1 MTVEP
6 LLVELGM
13 RATIKSKLALTFG
26 IIVALLGSVV
36 AVGVSRLT
44 MLNTAISK
52 VITGPARQLERAL
65 TLDGELGRLL
75 NAQEGVIQS
84 NDKDVEQRD
93 NQEALAAA
101 GKIDA
106 LLDDGTAHASPEG
119 APLWRAARAEWER
132 YKPLDEQIRAL
143 GMSGRDGQAGAL
155 SAAEGQRATKQLT
168 HVLADL
174 VRLQRDRMQAVD
186 QETDLVFDRARWLL
200 LIAAGAALLSALI
213 GAVWISRQI
222 SDGLGLIREG
232 VAAIARGD
240 LTARITTRH
249 DDEIRAVADHVN
261 DMARLL
267 GQTIAA
273 TARAAEQVAANSQ
286 QLSAASGQMSQGAT
300 EQAAATEEASASM
313 EQIAANIRQTA
324 DNAAQMESIARQSA
338 RDAEESGA
346 AVRDAVGAMRTIAA
360 KIDIVQEIA
369 RQTDLLALNAAVEA
383 ARAGEHG
390 RGFAVVAAEVRKLAE
405 RSEAA
410 ASVIGA
416 MSGETAAAATKAGD
430 MLARLVPDIRRT
442 YDLVAGISAACRE
455 QDLGAAQ
462 INLAMQQLD
471 QVTQQNATASD
482 QISATAE
489 LLAGEAE
496 RLTREI
502 AFFTTAGSGAAQ
514 PEVGRRERAAG
525 PKPSMVSRAL
535 RAAVPPRGVAIAL
548 ADGPGSG
555 VERVF
560 PA

>member
-1 MTVEP
+1 MVEC
-6 LLVELGM
+6 LLVGLGM
-13 RATIKSKLALTFG
+13 RATIKSKLGLTFG
-26 IIVALLGSVV
+26 IIIALLASIVT
-36 AVGVSRLT
+36 VGVSRLT
-44 MLNTAISK
+44 MLNTAIGE

-75 NAQEGVIQS
+75 NAQKDVIQS

-93 NQEALAAA
+93 NQVALAAA

-106 LLDDGTAHASPEG
+106 LLDDGTAHASREG
-119 APLWRAARAEWER
+119 SPLWRAARAEWER

-143 GMSGRDGQAGAL
+143 GMSGRDRQAGAL
-155 SAAEGQRATKQLT
+155 SAAEGQRATKRLT

-174 VRLQRDRMQAVD
+174 VKLQRDRMQVVD
-186 QETDLVFDRARWLL
+186 QETDSVLDRARSLL
-200 LIAAGAALLSALI
+200 LIAAGAALLSALV

-222 SDGLGLIREG
+222 SAGLGLIREG

-240 LTARITTRH
+240 LTAHITTRH

-261 DMARLL
+261 GMARLL

-273 TARAAEQVAANSQ
+273 TARASEQVAANSQ

-313 EQIAANIRQTA
+313 EQMAANIRQTA
-324 DNAAQMESIARQSA
+324 DNAAQMEAIARQSA

-442 YDLVAGISAACRE
+442 YDLVAEISAACRE

-482 QISATAE
+482 EISATAE
-489 LLAGEAE
+489 LLAEEAE

-502 AFFTTAGSGAAQ
+502 AFFTLAESGAVEPAAA
-514 PEVGRRERAAG
+514 RRERPAG
-525 PKPSMVSRAL
+525 SKPSMVSRAL

-548 ADGPGSG
+548 ADGPGRG